1 MDFLFDTTADGRP
14 FKVLSMCDEYTR
26 ESVAQRLSRSITAD
40 DLATILD
47 ATVAKRGHPEFVRCD
62 NGPEFTAQAIR
73 DWCRFSGT
81 GAAFIEPGSPWQNP
95 YVESFNSRARDE
107 LFSREVFT
115 SITEAR
121 VLYHDWCDQYN
132 RHHPHSALGWL
143 SPAAFATSC
152 WAKPGGTRR

>member
-1 MDFLFDTTADGRP
+1 MTNRRG
-14 FKVLSMCDEYTR
+14 
-26 ESVAQRLSRSITAD
+26 RLSGEGGGSSD
-40 DLATILD
+40 
-47 ATVAKRGHPEFVRCD
+47 RG
-62 NGPEFTAQAIR
+62 
-73 DWCRFSGT
+73 RFSGT

-115 SITEAR
+115 SITEAQ

-132 RHHPHSALGWL
+132 RHHPRGALGWL
-143 SPAAFATSC
+143 SPAAFSASC